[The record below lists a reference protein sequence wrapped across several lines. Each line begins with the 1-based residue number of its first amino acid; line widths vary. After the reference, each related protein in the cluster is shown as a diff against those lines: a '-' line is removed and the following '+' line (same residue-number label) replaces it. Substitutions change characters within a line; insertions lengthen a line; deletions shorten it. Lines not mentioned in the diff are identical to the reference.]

1 MLHSRYF
8 CSQSANNLIKSIS
21 SLIDHKKQQQQQQQ
35 HHQTTNKRK
44 LQSQQIEEIE
54 SKKSKTEVDFRNAL
68 VYQNYIRLFQHQQ
81 NLQQPQAMISQ
92 QQRLREQLTNQLL
105 AYFEANANQMAVSTP
120 AISPPTQQQQA
131 NSMSLFYEPTL
142 AASAAAAMAMASGS
156 TATTTSPI
164 PSASVSPVNLSS
176 PQQHHITAAP
186 QLRGASL
193 AELNQLISSQAIQN
207 WCAKCNT
214 YFRLTSD
221 LVHHMRTYHRRD
233 NSRGSS
239 TSDSTLKTIDP
250 TANRFTKGY
259 FDLI

>member
-35 HHQTTNKRK
+35 NHQTTNKRK

-54 SKKSKTEVDFRNAL
+54 SKKSRTEVDFRNAL

-81 NLQQPQAMISQ
+81 NLQQPQTMISQ

-176 PQQHHITAAP
+176 PQQHHHITAAP
-186 QLRGASL
+186 QFRGASL

-233 NSRGSS
+233 DSRGS
-239 TSDSTLKTIDP
+239 SDSTLKTIDP